1 MVNIDLKE
9 AGGLSLA
16 YLGDAVWELTVRAHF
31 LQKGYK
37 INVTNKKVKK
47 FVNAKSQS
55 LIYKSII
62 GDLDEQYSAIAR
74 RAKNSNIK
82 SFPKSC
88 SVMEYR
94 EATAFEALIA
104 AFYINGETDR
114 IRNILK
120 KYILEGE

>member
-31 LQKGYK
+31 LEKGYK